1 VASRLVIFSLVLWCL
16 HRISIWILQGVY
28 PIASTNQTSCSI
40 ANPIFNTYTSQF
52 VFGVLLGFLPL
63 IIRIIFGLLAFV
75 NVRRLQ
81 NRQAPIGR
89 SERDKQLTA
98 VVWY

>member
-1 VASRLVIFSLVLWCL
+1 MASRLVIFSLVLWCL

-40 ANPIFNTYTSQF
+40 ANPIFNLYMSRF

-63 IIRIIFGLLAFV
+63 LIRIVFGLLAFV
-75 NVRRLQ
+75 NVRRSQ
-81 NRQAPIGR
+81 NRQAPIWAIR
-89 SERDKQLTA
+89 MR
-98 VVWY
+98 